1 MRNIVLFIAM
11 SLDGYIADINGKVDW
26 LAGQDSDVE
35 NNDSYAD
42 FVKNIDTVIMGW
54 TTYHQIVRN
63 CRKIIAQT
71 SKPFMMYD
79 HP

>member
-35 NNDSYAD
+35 ND
-42 FVKNIDTVIMGW
+42 
-54 TTYHQIVRN
+54 
-63 CRKIIAQT
+63 
-71 SKPFMMYD
+71 
-79 HP
+79 